1 MSIDG
6 VLATRIYYGR
16 NGKIGAQ
23 PCILAYSKPMTAQQA
38 IERLLTGRMAFVTI
52 EDTPAVLDA
61 VKGGTH
67 A

>member
-1 MSIDG
+1 MSFDG
-6 VLATRIYYGR
+6 ILATRIYYGR
-16 NGKIGAQ
+16 DGKVGAQ

-38 IERLLTGRMAFVTI
+38 IERVLSGRMAFVTV
-52 EDTPAVLDA
+52 EDTQAVLDA